1 MTSVSPLANE
11 KSTGKY
17 ALRIILHC
25 PDAGRDKIGEKVPME
40 LKIGI
45 RDEQVTYEI
54 HGLKKQWTLGVPWAS
69 RKTESEAG
77 FGAI

>member
-1 MTSVSPLANE
+1 
-11 KSTGKY
+11 
-17 ALRIILHC
+17 
-25 PDAGRDKIGEKVPME
+25 ME

-45 RDEQVTYEI
+45 RDERVTYEI
-54 HGLKKQWTLGVPWAS
+54 HGLKKQWTLGIPQMS